1 MIKWQLVA
9 MATCQTLLRIS
20 VFELPESFILLKI
33 IYIYIYIYIHMQI
46 YAGIYPNFSTNIC
59 FVAEDHLMEEQL
71 WSDCNCS
78 LRSMAESLWGFK
90 VKPQN
95 LAI

>member
-33 IYIYIYIYIHMQI
+33 IYIYIYIY
-46 YAGIYPNFSTNIC
+46 ADIC
-59 FVAEDHLMEEQL
+59 KDLSKLF
-71 WSDCNCS
+71 N
-78 LRSMAESLWGFK
+78 
-90 VKPQN
+90 
-95 LAI
+95 